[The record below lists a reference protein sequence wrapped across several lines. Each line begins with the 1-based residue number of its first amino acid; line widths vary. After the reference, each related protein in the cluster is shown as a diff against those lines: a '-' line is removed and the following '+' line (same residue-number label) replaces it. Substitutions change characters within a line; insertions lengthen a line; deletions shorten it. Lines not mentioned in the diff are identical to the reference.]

1 MFATG
6 RKPNVA
12 GMGLEQAGVDFD
24 ENDGIYNNAKM
35 QTTNGDIFTVGDC
48 ASAALSRE
56 EASTVKGTGP

>member
-1 MFATG
+1 MRLHISQDEGEVEKQLDIDAILFATG

-35 QTTNGDIFTVGDC
+35 
-48 ASAALSRE
+48 
-56 EASTVKGTGP
+56 